1 MAAKTG
7 GLIWKRLQEL
17 ESLGIIGEIRGRG
30 LIIGVEFVKDTET
43 KEQFPASVGFGI
55 RVGKKALENGL
66 IVRYDP
72 NWVAFAP
79 PLITS
84 SGEANRMMDIF
95 SESVTEVLKSAGT

>member
-1 MAAKTG
+1 
-7 GLIWKRLQEL
+7 
-17 ESLGIIGEIRGRG
+17 
-30 LIIGVEFVKDTET
+30 VEFVKDTET
-43 KEQFPASVGFGI
+43 KEQFPASVSFGV

-84 SGEANRMMDIF
+84 SEEANRMMDIF
-95 SESVTEVLKSAGT
+95 SESVAEVLKSVGT